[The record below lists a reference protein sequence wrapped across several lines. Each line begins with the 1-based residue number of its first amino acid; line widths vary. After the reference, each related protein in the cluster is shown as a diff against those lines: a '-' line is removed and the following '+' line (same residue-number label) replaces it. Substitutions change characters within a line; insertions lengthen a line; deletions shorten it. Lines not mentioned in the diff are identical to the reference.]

1 MSQQKASHAKINL
14 FLYVTGKRPDGYHD
28 LFSLMTKIGL
38 ADVMTFTFNDT
49 PGVTVFCSHPRV
61 PEDETNLAHR
71 AASLF
76 FHSCDNQRKNI
87 PVTGVAIDIQKNIPV
102 GGGLGGGS
110 SNAATVLSTLNA
122 RYQDLFSRRELMEM
136 GRRLGADVPFFLFGG
151 PALATGVGDRLTRVP
166 ELRPPYVVVCD
177 SGIAASTAEVYQ
189 AHEFCLTSRG
199 KYTIESASNIL
210 SMGQDVDVRPYLHND
225 LEAAAFRLYPEI
237 KAVRDDMAHLLQQPV
252 TMSGSGGALF
262 SLFGDEKSAA
272 RACVRLQRHRA
283 FKNRP
288 VFLTALQNK

>member
-1 MSQQKASHAKINL
+1 MIQSLASHAKINL

-38 ADVMTFTFNDT
+38 ADVMTFTFHDT
-49 PGVTVFCSHPRV
+49 PGVTVFCNHPQV

-76 FHSCDNQRKNI
+76 FQSCDNQEKTI
-87 PVTGVAIDIQKNIPV
+87 SMPGVAIDIQKNIPV

-110 SNAATVLSTLNA
+110 SNAATVLATLNA
-122 RYQDLFSRRELMEM
+122 RYHDLFSRRELMEM

-151 PALATGVGDRLTRVP
+151 PALATGVGERLTRVP
-166 ELRPPYVVVCD
+166 ELRPRYMVVCD
-177 SGIAASTAEVYQ
+177 SGIAASTAQVYH
-189 AHEFCLTSRG
+189 AHDFCLTSRG

-225 LEAAAFRLYPEI
+225 LEAATFRLYPEI
-237 KAVRDDMAHLLQQPV
+237 MTARDEMTDLLQTPV
-252 TMSGSGGALF
+252 TMTGSGGSLF
-262 SLFGDEKSAA
+262 SLFSDEKSAV
-272 RACVRLQRHRA
+272 RAHGLLCQHWTG
-283 FKNRP
+283 KNRQ
-288 VFLTALQNK
+288 VFLTELQNG

>member
-1 MSQQKASHAKINL
+1 MNQQKASHAKINL
-14 FLYVTGKRPDGYHD
+14 FLHVTGKRPDGYHN

-38 ADVMTFTFNDT
+38 SDVMTFTFHET
-49 PGVTVFCSHPRV
+49 PGVTVLCNHPQV

-76 FHSCDNQRKNI
+76 FRSCDNQKKNVSV
-87 PVTGVAIDIQKNIPV
+87 PGVAIDIQKNIPV

-110 SNAATVLSTLNA
+110 SNAATVLATLNA
-122 RYQDLFSRRELMEM
+122 RHHDLFSRRELMEM
-136 GRRLGADVPFFLFGG
+136 GRRLGADVPFFLFGC
-151 PALATGVGDRLTRVP
+151 PALATGVGERLTRVP
-166 ELRPPYVVVCD
+166 ELRPRYVVVCD
-177 SGIAASTAEVYQ
+177 SGIAVSTAQVYQ
-189 AHEFCLTSRG
+189 AHDFCLTSRG

-210 SMGQDVDVRPYLHND
+210 STGQDVDVRPYLHND

-237 KAVRDDMAHLLQQPV
+237 KAVKEDMTHLLQQPV

-262 SLFGDEKSAA
+262 SLFSDEKSAA
-272 RACVRLQRHRA
+272 RAYELLQNHRA

-288 VFLTALQNK
+288 VYLTALQNA

>member
-1 MSQQKASHAKINL
+1 VNQQKASHAKINL
-14 FLYVTGKRPDGYHD
+14 FLYVTGKRPDGYHN

-38 ADVMTFTFNDT
+38 SDVMTFTFNDT
-49 PGVTVFCSHPRV
+49 PGVTIFCNHPQV

-76 FHSCDNQRKNI
+76 FRSCENQKKNI
-87 PVTGVAIDIQKNIPV
+87 SVPGVAIDIQKNIPV

-122 RYQDLFSRRELMEM
+122 RYHDLFSRRELMEM
-136 GRRLGADVPFFLFGG
+136 GRRLGADIPFFLFEG
-151 PALATGVGDRLTRVP
+151 PALATGVGERLTRVP
-166 ELRPPYVVVCD
+166 ELRPRYVVVSD
-177 SGIAASTAEVYQ
+177 SGIAASTAQVYQ
-189 AHEFCLTSRG
+189 AHDFCLTSRG

-210 SMGQDVDVRPYLHND
+210 STGQDVDVRPYLHND

-237 KAVRDDMAHLLQQPV
+237 KAVRDDMARLLQQTV

-262 SLFGDEKSAA
+262 SLFSDEKSAA
-272 RACVRLQRHRA
+272 RAYELLQKHRA
-283 FKNRP
+283 WKNRP
-288 VFLTALQNK
+288 VFLTALQNT